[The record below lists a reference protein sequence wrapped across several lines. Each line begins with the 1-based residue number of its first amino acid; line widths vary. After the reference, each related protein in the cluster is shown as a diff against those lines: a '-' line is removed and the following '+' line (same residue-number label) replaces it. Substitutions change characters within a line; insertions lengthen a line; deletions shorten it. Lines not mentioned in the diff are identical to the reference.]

1 MFGTRRSRR
10 SLCRNQKGSTAVE
23 FALVAPILFAVLFVA
38 IELIVM
44 MFADATLEATANR
57 VTRIGKI
64 GVPEHMDCTTA
75 VRSEVERSLAPWARG
90 GRIYLDVQIYEPGA
104 DENWFQDIDEEG
116 YEPICDAGD
125 RGEIVMYRMG
135 FEQPRLTGIL
145 SWLGIDLVRLERFVM
160 IQNEP

>member
-1 MFGTRRSRR
+1 MFGTRSSRQ
-10 SLCRNQKGSTAVE
+10 SLRRNQKGTTAVE

-38 IELIVM
+38 LEVIVM

-75 VRSEVERSLAPWARG
+75 VETQVREALSPWARN
-90 GRIYLDVQIYEPGA
+90 GRIYLDVKIYEPGA
-104 DENWFQDIDEEG
+104 EDNWFQDIDEEG

-145 SWLGIDLVRLERFVM
+145 SWLGIELVRLERFVM

>member
-1 MFGTRRSRR
+1 MSGPRTSRR
-10 SLCRNQKGSTAVE
+10 SLRKNQRGATAVE
-23 FALVAPILFAVLFVA
+23 FALIAPILFAILFVA
-38 IELIVM
+38 IEVIVM
-44 MFADATLEATANR
+44 LFADATLEATANR

-64 GVPEHMDCTTA
+64 GVPEHMDCTDA
-75 VRSEVERSLAPWARG
+75 VKSQVHDALAPWARG
-90 GRIYLDVQIYEPGA
+90 GHIYLDVQIYEPGA
-104 DENWFQDIDEEG
+104 DDNWFQDIDEEG

-135 FEQPRLTGIL
+135 FEQPKLTGIL

>member
-1 MFGTRRSRR
+1 MVGSSTSKR
-10 SLCRNQKGSTAVE
+10 SLRTNQRGTTAVE
-23 FALVAPILFAVLFVA
+23 FALVAPILFAILFVA
-38 IELIVM
+38 IEVIVM
-44 MFADATLEATANR
+44 LFADATLEATANR

-75 VRSEVERSLAPWARG
+75 VESQVRESLAPWARG

-104 DENWFQDIDEEG
+104 DSNWFQDIDEEG